1 MKKLICLILVITMAL
16 LVLAACASEEVVE
29 EVEAPAVAEATPE
42 PAPEPTPE
50 PEVEAEV
57 EEEEAESLSGR
68 VMLNGSTSVERVIAI
83 LIEAF
88 NLDHPDV
95 ILTFDATGSG
105 AGITS
110 AQEGTADIGLSSRYL
125 REGEDGIDDIVFA
138 IDGLAVIV
146 HPDNPVDDLSM
157 EQIAAIYIGEI
168 TNWSEVGGED
178 SPIAV
183 IGREAGSGSRGA
195 FEDIMGI
202 SDEAVHDQEL
212 TSGGAVITAV
222 ATNPFAIGYASL
234 SAVGDT
240 VRAISVEGVSI
251 TEQTLMDGSYPVA
264 RPFIML
270 TQSGTPLSPAAQAFL
285 DFVLSPEA
293 TDFIS
298 DAGVLQVR

>member
-1 MKKLICLILVITMAL
+1 MKKLICLVLAMTMVL
-16 LVLAACASEEVVE
+16 MTLAACANEENADTVVDEPAVE
-29 EVEAPAVAEATPE
+29 ES
-42 PAPEPTPE
+42 APEPTPE
-50 PEVEAEV
+50 PASEPEVEAEI
-57 EEEEAESLSGR
+57 EEENESLSGR

-110 AQEGTADIGLSSRYL
+110 AQEGTADIGLSSREL
-125 REGEDGIDDIVFA
+125 REGETGIDAITFA

-146 HPDNPVDDLSM
+146 HPDNPITDLSM
-157 EQIAAIYIGEI
+157 EQIAAIYTGEI

-202 SDEAVHDQEL
+202 VDEAEHDQEL

-222 ATNPFAIGYASL
+222 ATNVFAIGYASL

-240 VRAISVEGVSI
+240 VRAISVEGVMI
-251 TEQTLMDGSYPVA
+251 TEQSLVDGSYPVA

-270 TQSGTPLSPAAQAFL
+270 TQSGTPLSPEAQAFI
-285 DFVLSPEA
+285 DFALSVAA
-293 TDFIS
+293 TDFIA
-298 DAGVLQVR
+298 DAGVVQVR